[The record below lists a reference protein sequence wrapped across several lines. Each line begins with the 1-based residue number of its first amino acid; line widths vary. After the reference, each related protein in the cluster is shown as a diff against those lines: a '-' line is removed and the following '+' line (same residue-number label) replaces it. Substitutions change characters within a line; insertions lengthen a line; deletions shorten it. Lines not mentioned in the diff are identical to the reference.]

1 MKPFS
6 GLLVQLLIV
15 GIVTAQNPSV
25 VLLRGDS
32 TCGSGFVYNNR
43 IITNAHLVSSLCP
56 LGDCSGLKVSEIE
69 CSKWSVDSIKRSLDL
84 GALTCSEPISKP
96 GLTLGSSKTSSVTIV
111 GFPRCGAQKTST
123 GEVIQESRL
132 HLTLTA
138 KGDFGSS
145 GSPIL
150 DSDGNLIGII
160 DQAASAK
167 SLLRS
172 KILLQSEFP
181 MRGVRAENLRYLKGP
196 YLEEIS
202 HVLLD
207 YYRQTVRNFSGI
219 DRLLL
224 SFDFLAR
231 IEGFNIDVVESG
243 EAPLLIGYLEQIPHA
258 TRYSSLILAA
268 SLEGRGPYFKPF
280 KPLTDE
286 TKSKII
292 SRNEHFQELYAGLEK
307 NPYAGL
313 ELTIIKYALILLL
326 IALTIGIVLGIVG
339 TTAVGYIRRRING

>member
-1 MKPFS
+1 MKTFS
-6 GLLVQLLIV
+6 GFLVQLLIV
-15 GIVTAQNPSV
+15 GIVTAQNSSV
-25 VLLRGDS
+25 VLLRSDS

-43 IITNAHLVSSLCP
+43 VITNAHLVSSLCP
-56 LGDCSGLKVSEIE
+56 LGDCSGLRVSGIE
-69 CSKWSVDSIKRSLDL
+69 CSRWSVDSIKRSLDL
-84 GALTCSEPISKP
+84 GALSCSEPIVNP
-96 GLTLGSSKTSSVTIV
+96 GLALGTGKTSTVTIV
-111 GFPRCGAQKTST
+111 GFPRCGEQKTST

-138 KGDFGSS
+138 KGDYGSS

-167 SLLRS
+167 SLLQS
-172 KILLQSEFP
+172 KILLQSDFP
-181 MRGVRAENLRYLKGP
+181 MRGVRAENLRYLNGP
-196 YLEEIS
+196 NLVEIS
-202 HVLLD
+202 QVLLD
-207 YYRQTVRNFSGI
+207 YYRQTIRNFSGI

-243 EAPLLIGYLEQIPHA
+243 EAPLLIGYLEQIPYA
-258 TRYSSLILAA
+258 NRYSSLILAA

-280 KPLTDE
+280 KPLTNE

-292 SRNEHFQELYAGLEK
+292 SSNKDFKELYDGLGR

-313 ELTIIKYALILLL
+313 ELTMIKYALILILIVL
-326 IALTIGIVLGIVG
+326 VIGIALGIIG
-339 TTAVGYIRRRING
+339 TSAVGYIKRRVRG